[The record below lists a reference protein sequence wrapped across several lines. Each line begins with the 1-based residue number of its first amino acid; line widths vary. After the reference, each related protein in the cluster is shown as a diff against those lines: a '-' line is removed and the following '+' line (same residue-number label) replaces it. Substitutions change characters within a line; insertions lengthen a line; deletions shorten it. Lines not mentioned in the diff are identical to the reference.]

1 MKKTNNKKIELEKN
15 LEKTEEEYKILKKK
29 NIINKNIMNKND
41 NIDNKIAK
49 VEEEIKDL
57 NQQLKELK

>member
-1 MKKTNNKKIELEKN
+1 
-15 LEKTEEEYKILKKK
+15 
-29 NIINKNIMNKND
+29 MNKND